1 MAVEI
6 RKGVRNWRLW
16 LMPGTFCLKIFGEI
30 AERERKTIYE
40 NVLSLPEENSILVIK
55 CGMWQAGEI

>member
-1 MAVEI
+1 MADA
-6 RKGVRNWRLW
+6 
-16 LMPGTFCLKIFGEI
+16 GTFCLKNFGEI